1 MFSIGD
7 KVVYPMQGAGII
19 EKIESQHILGEDRD
33 YFVLKSPYSDMKIM
47 IPVKICMQTGV
58 RAIISAEEVDA
69 VVEVLK
75 GPSTKMN
82 SNWNRRYRENMD
94 RLKTG
99 DAEEVAGVVR
109 NLVRIERVKS
119 LSAGEKKLL
128 TNALRILASEFVMV
142 LGIEPAAAEKLIDD
156 AI

>member
-19 EKIESQHILGEDRD
+19 EKIETQHILGEDRE
-33 YFVLKSPYSDMKIM
+33 YFVLKTPYSDMKIM
-47 IPVKICMQTGV
+47 IPVRTCMQTGV
-58 RAIISAEEVDA
+58 RAVIGSEQVNA
-69 VVEVLK
+69 VIEVLRA
-75 GPSTKMN
+75 PSTAMN

-99 DAEEVAGVVR
+99 DAGEVAGVVR
-109 NLVRIERVKS
+109 NLVRVDRARS
-119 LSAGEKKLL
+119 LSAGEKKML

-142 LGIEPAAAEKLIDD
+142 LGIEPAAAEQLIDD

>member
-19 EKIESQHILGEDRD
+19 ERIERQHILGEDRD
-33 YFVLKSPYSDMKIM
+33 YFVLKTPYSDMKIM
-47 IPVKICMQTGV
+47 IPVKTCMQTGI
-58 RAIISAEEVDA
+58 RAVISSEEVDA
-69 VVEVLK
+69 VMQVLK
-75 GPSTKMN
+75 APSTEMN

-99 DAEEVAGVVR
+99 DAGEVAGVIR
-109 NLVRIERVKS
+109 NLVRIERIKS
-119 LSAGEKKLL
+119 LSAGEKRMLS
-128 TNALRILASEFVMV
+128 NALRILASEFVMA
-142 LGIEPAAAEKLIDD
+142 LGIDPAAAEKLIND

>member
-19 EKIESQHILGEDRD
+19 EKIESQHILGEDRE
-33 YFVLKSPYSDMKIM
+33 YFVLRSPYSNMKIM
-47 IPVKICMQTGV
+47 VPVMTCAQTGV
-58 RAIISAEEVDA
+58 RAVIGAEDISAVI
-69 VVEVLK
+69 EVLK
-75 GPSTKMN
+75 EPSTEMN

-99 DAEEVAGVVR
+99 DAREVAGVVR
-109 NLVRIERVKS
+109 NLLRIERVKS
-119 LSAGEKKLL
+119 LSAGEKKML
-128 TNALRILASEFVMV
+128 TNARRILASEFVMV
-142 LGIEPAAAEKLIDD
+142 LGIEPAAAEKLIED

>member
-1 MFSIGD
+1 
-7 KVVYPMQGAGII
+7 
-19 EKIESQHILGEDRD
+19 
-33 YFVLKSPYSDMKIM
+33 
-47 IPVKICMQTGV
+47 
-58 RAIISAEEVDA
+58 
-69 VVEVLK
+69 
-75 GPSTKMN
+75 MN

>member
-19 EKIESQHILGEDRD
+19 EKIESQHILGEDRE
-33 YFVLKSPYSDMKIM
+33 YFVLRSPYSDMKIM
-47 IPVKICMQTGV
+47 VPVRTCAQTGV
-58 RAIISAEEVDA
+58 RAVIGTEDIATVI
-69 VVEVLK
+69 EVLK
-75 GPSTKMN
+75 GPSTEMN

-99 DAEEVAGVVR
+99 DAGEVAGVVR
-109 NLVRIERVKS
+109 NLLRIERVKS
-119 LSAGEKKLL
+119 LSAGEKKML
-128 TNALRILASEFVMV
+128 TNARRILASEFVMV

>member
-19 EKIESQHILGEDRD
+19 EKIESQHILGEDRE
-33 YFVLKSPYSDMKIM
+33 YFVLRSPYSDMKIM
-47 IPVKICMQTGV
+47 VPVMTCAQTGV
-58 RAIISAEEVDA
+58 RAVIGAEDISAVI
-69 VVEVLK
+69 EVLK
-75 GPSTKMN
+75 EPSTEMN

-99 DAEEVAGVVR
+99 DAREVAGVVR
-109 NLVRIERVKS
+109 NLLRIERVKS
-119 LSAGEKKLL
+119 LSAGEKKML
-128 TNALRILASEFVMV
+128 TNARRILASEFVMV
-142 LGIEPAAAEKLIDD
+142 LGIEPAAAEKLIED

>member
-19 EKIESQHILGEDRD
+19 EKIETQHILGEDRD
-33 YFVLKSPYSDMKIM
+33 YFVLKTPYSDMKIM
-47 IPVKICMQTGV
+47 IPVRTCIQTGV
-58 RAIISAEEVDA
+58 RAVISSEEVNA
-69 VVEVLK
+69 VVEVLRA
-75 GPSTKMN
+75 PSTAMN

-99 DAEEVAGVVR
+99 DAGEVAGVVR
-109 NLVRIERVKS
+109 NLVRVDRARS
-119 LSAGEKKLL
+119 LSAGEKKML
-128 TNALRILASEFVMV
+128 TNALRILASEFVMA
-142 LGIEPAAAEKLIDD
+142 LGIDPAAAEQLIDD

>member
-19 EKIESQHILGEDRD
+19 EKIESQHILGEDRE
-33 YFVLKSPYSDMKIM
+33 YFVLRSPYSDMKIM
-47 IPVKICMQTGV
+47 VPVMTCAQTGV
-58 RAIISAEEVDA
+58 RAVIGTEDIAA
-69 VVEVLK
+69 VIEVLK
-75 GPSTKMN
+75 GPSTEMN

-99 DAEEVAGVVR
+99 DAGEVAGVVR
-109 NLVRIERVKS
+109 NLLRIERVKS
-119 LSAGEKKLL
+119 LSAGEKKML
-128 TNALRILASEFVMV
+128 TNARRILASEFVMV

>member
-1 MFSIGD
+1 M
-7 KVVYPMQGAGII
+7 
-19 EKIESQHILGEDRD
+19 
-33 YFVLKSPYSDMKIM
+33 
-47 IPVKICMQTGV
+47 
-58 RAIISAEEVDA
+58 
-69 VVEVLK
+69 
-75 GPSTKMN
+75 
-82 SNWNRRYRENMD
+82 
-94 RLKTG
+94 
-99 DAEEVAGVVR
+99 VR

>member
-19 EKIESQHILGEDRD
+19 EKIETQHILGEDRE
-33 YFVLKSPYSDMKIM
+33 YFVLKTPYSDMKIM
-47 IPVKICMQTGV
+47 IPVRTCMQTGV
-58 RAIISAEEVDA
+58 RYVISSEEVNA
-69 VVEVLK
+69 VVEVLRA
-75 GPSTKMN
+75 PSTAMN

-99 DAEEVAGVVR
+99 DAGEVAGVVR
-109 NLVRIERVKS
+109 NLVRVDRARS
-119 LSAGEKKLL
+119 LSAGEKKML
-128 TNALRILASEFVMV
+128 TNALRILASEFVMA
-142 LGIEPAAAEKLIDD
+142 LGIEPAAAEQLIDD

>member
-7 KVVYPMQGAGII
+7 KIVYPMQGAGII

-33 YFVLKSPYSDMKIM
+33 YFVLKTPYSDMKIM
-47 IPVKICMQTGV
+47 IPVRNCIEIGV
-58 RAIISAEEVDA
+58 RHIIAPEDVESVLHILSA
-69 VVEVLK
+69 
-75 GPSTKMN
+75 PSTVMN
-82 SNWNRRYRENMD
+82 RNWNKRYRENMD

-99 DAEEVAGVVR
+99 DIGQVAGVVR

-119 LSAGEKKLL
+119 LSAGEKRML
-128 TNALRILASEFVMV
+128 TTALHILASELVMT
-142 LGIEPAAAEKLIDD
+142 LEIEPAAAENLIND

>member
-19 EKIESQHILGEDRD
+19 EKIESQHVLGEDRE
-33 YFVLKSPYSDMKIM
+33 YFVLRSPYSDMKIM
-47 IPVKICMQTGV
+47 VPVMTCAQTGV
-58 RAIISAEEVDA
+58 RAVIGAEDISAVI
-69 VVEVLK
+69 EVLK
-75 GPSTKMN
+75 EPSTEMN

-99 DAEEVAGVVR
+99 DAREVAGVVR
-109 NLVRIERVKS
+109 NLLRIERVKS
-119 LSAGEKKLL
+119 LSAGEKKML
-128 TNALRILASEFVMV
+128 TNARRILASEFVMV
-142 LGIEPAAAEKLIDD
+142 LGIEPAAAEKLIED

>member
-19 EKIESQHILGEDRD
+19 EKIERQHILGEDRD

-47 IPVKICMQTGV
+47 IPVKTCMQTGV

>member
-19 EKIESQHILGEDRD
+19 EKIESQHILGEDRE
-33 YFVLKSPYSDMKIM
+33 YFVLRSPYSDMKIM
-47 IPVKICMQTGV
+47 VPVRTCAQTGV
-58 RAIISAEEVDA
+58 R
-69 VVEVLK
+69 VVIGTEDIATVIEVLK
-75 GPSTKMN
+75 GPSTEMN

-99 DAEEVAGVVR
+99 DAGEVAGVVR
-109 NLVRIERVKS
+109 NLLRIERVKS
-119 LSAGEKKLL
+119 LSAGEKKML
-128 TNALRILASEFVMV
+128 TNARRILASEFVMV

>member
-19 EKIESQHILGEDRD
+19 EKIETQHILGEDRE
-33 YFVLKSPYSDMKIM
+33 YFVLKTPYSDMKIM
-47 IPVKICMQTGV
+47 IPVSTCMQTGV
-58 RAIISAEEVDA
+58 RYVISSEEVNA
-69 VVEVLK
+69 VIEVLRA
-75 GPSTKMN
+75 PSTTMN

-99 DAEEVAGVVR
+99 DAGEVAGVVR
-109 NLVRIERVKS
+109 NLVRVDRARS
-119 LSAGEKKLL
+119 LSAGEKKML
-128 TNALRILASEFVMV
+128 TNALRILASEFVMA
-142 LGIEPAAAEKLIDD
+142 LGIDPAAAEQLIDD

>member
-19 EKIESQHILGEDRD
+19 EKIETQHILGEDRE
-33 YFVLKSPYSDMKIM
+33 YFVLKTPYSDMKIM
-47 IPVKICMQTGV
+47 IPVRTCMQTGV
-58 RAIISAEEVDA
+58 RAVISSEEVNA
-69 VVEVLK
+69 VVEVLRA
-75 GPSTKMN
+75 PSTAMN

-99 DAEEVAGVVR
+99 DAGEVAGVVR
-109 NLVRIERVKS
+109 NLVRVDRARS
-119 LSAGEKKLL
+119 LSAGEKKML
-128 TNALRILASEFVMV
+128 TNALRILASEFVMA
-142 LGIEPAAAEKLIDD
+142 LGIDPAAAEQLIDD